1 MAKLKTTVYLDDDVA
16 RAAKVLAARTGQRE
30 YEIVNEA
37 LRRYLGLAAVE
48 GVWARSTL
56 TEHEADDLAYGEL
69 HAVRREEAGDAASTT
84 E

>member
-1 MAKLKTTVYLDDDVA
+1 MGKLKTTVYLDDDVA

-37 LRRYLGLAAVE
+37 LRRYLGLEAVE
-48 GVWARSTL
+48 DVWAHSTL
-56 TEHEADDLAYGEL
+56 TEQEATDLAYSEL
-69 HAVRREEAGDAASTT
+69 HAMRREEAAGTSAT